1 LVLKCSGIE
10 PQLVHYLY
18 CELSEAEAL
27 EVTNHLKECD
37 GCRSELESLKRTF
50 EILNEFKEV
59 SPTEELRKRL
69 KERIER
75 QRGWIELGNHL
86 LREELSLRIAFSV
99 VFGIIAVVTSVFT
112 LTRNLPLN
120 NIEPRVLLVC
130 GIIWSGTYIALFG
143 LVFYRRTKGNWLGRE
158 ISSHLPNIAQH
169 ALLSIAIATILTSF
183 ILALELNGV
192 TDFKTHFINL
202 FWEFHRGWVY
212 LIIGGAIALISF
224 LTSCL
229 LLIRKLKEQ
238 SLVHVLLAG
247 CLFTVAIAPG
257 LTIFCVPFMLGT
269 YLSLLSG
276 TGLGVLTGGVLGYRL
291 FRRKFAYRST

>member
-1 LVLKCSGIE
+1 LI
-10 PQLVHYLY
+10 HYLY
-18 CELSEAEAL
+18 GELSEAEII

-37 GCRSELESLKRTF
+37 GCQSELESLRRTLG
-50 EILNEFKEV
+50 ILNEFKEV

-86 LREELSLRIAFSV
+86 LREELLLRIAFSV
-99 VFGIIAVVTSVFT
+99 VFGIIAVVTSVFI

-120 NIEPRVLLVC
+120 KIEPRILLVC

-143 LVFYRRTKGNWLGRE
+143 LAFYRRTGENWLRKG

-169 ALLSIAIATILTSF
+169 TLVSIAVATILTSF
-183 ILALELNGV
+183 ILALELSGV

-202 FWEFHRGWVY
+202 FRKFHRGWVY
-212 LIIGGAIALISF
+212 FIIGGAIALISF

-229 LLIRKLKEQ
+229 LLMRKLKEQ

-257 LTIFCVPFMLGT
+257 LTLFCVPFMVGT
-269 YLSLLSG
+269 YLSLLCGSG
-276 TGLGVLTGGVLGYRL
+276 SGALTAGVLSYWLV
-291 FRRKFAYRST
+291 RRKVVHLST